1 MLSNLDLEREKKQAL
16 ARESDRNANDDDRR
30 DTRRA
35 PNRKEAM
42 KLRGMIYIRDIG
54 HTLIETTKIFVI
66 YEKYFFTKFCLF
78 FFLDQHKITDL

>member
-1 MLSNLDLEREKKQAL
+1 MSKIGYFKVLIKTSKLTLFPHLMLSNLDLEREKKQAL

-42 KLRGMIYIRDIG
+42 KLRGMI
-54 HTLIETTKIFVI
+54 HS
-66 YEKYFFTKFCLF
+66 
-78 FFLDQHKITDL
+78 

>member
-16 ARESDRNANDDDRR
+16 ARESERNANDDDRR

-66 YEKYFFTKFCLF
+66 YKKIFFYEILF
-78 FFLDQHKITDL
+78 IFFS